1 MSITIKK
8 VSFGNTNVPFALP
21 HNYVMAQQNHQVNQT
36 LTQQN
41 IQQPLPATVPQTQNV
56 TTVTPA
62 PVYHPAHSNLNSDK
76 ILTYVSS
83 GVALAALGV
92 TTVSA
97 VRGRNAQ
104 KTAESFE
111 RLEQRLSNLVSEKI
125 TNLDQKVQ
133 SSVSSLE
140 NKISKEA
147 EDRAGLG
154 KYQDGIIGDIKKWLK
169 QVQALAEKK
178 GTTVV
183 LDKGS
188 SFVAKEVEINGS
200 KMNLAT
206 IMHGYGV
213 ETELLQAKLR
223 AEATQRMFGL
233 VDRSNMSIPEV
244 PIVRVPTSEFKG
256 IASTG
261 GLSVVPKEV
270 IANLGAFINS
280 KQQSRLIVDMPM
292 YLGEVANNL
301 ASGQQTYH
309 ALETMGNGKYALVSK
324 AIYQGNS
331 DKVVINNLEK
341 IANMEVPIYDDA
353 ARTMQNVE
361 VYMAKGLTQQV
372 DYNLLRKYLSPEDLA
387 AYNSKIHQYEQTD
400 FKAVQKRL
408 KPLRKELGNMSKQE
422 ADMIKASPLKEVM
435 TEMDLL
441 GKTIKNLEA
450 EHVNMFNGN
459 NTDKIINAYKE
470 ALTAEGKEVN
480 PTNVILKIEELHSEA
495 LRKKNLM
502 NSDYA
507 IALEKYE
514 ADNPEFKE
522 VRNKIKEISSSI
534 KSVTDEFAKNQG
546 RIYDKGLLRVSG
558 DVDGHIKAEIVFD
571 GVFYKNEKFDMK
583 GPRLASS
590 KDKTIYNNNTI
601 NSGETERFA
610 YFNKYFYE
618 FLTRSKESSNEQLG
632 ADLIIGNDWHT
643 GGISAMTRLLTKAK
657 EAVGDLTPQAAE
669 KIYNTPVITIL
680 HNAQEAGRSGH
691 SNSKLFN
698 ILFGEHSAMI
708 TENANM
714 PDVYNVVYTAAIKAK
729 LSPEEAAKRAAEAA
743 KEAGLPAKC
752 WNGLM
757 HSGAVDPQ
765 AMAVSYSDVIVPVS
779 DKYMEEIATQGVYG
793 RENFEL
799 FRLRKYATDHADWF
813 NNQKTM
819 VGITN
824 GCDKINNILTEE
836 GARLL
841 ETQLKLPKNSLKIY
855 DGSTSV
861 LDWHNHNK
869 NIILDMVKKDVLDKS
884 NPMKI
889 ALPELTDL
897 TGVDANTMVVST
909 AGRIVDQKGLDIFA
923 GAIEDI
929 LRNHKFPDGN
939 YPVFYAQ
946 GKGGEEFVKMIL
958 AVKEKVAKTPEL
970 GGEAAAKRIVF
981 ANLFSEP
988 GRYDACKLMSDFSIM
1003 SSWFEP
1009 CGLVHKEIVAK
1020 SGAIPIVNET
1030 GGLTSGFT
1038 NGVDAIFSKFKPAH
1052 PNKDAVRGE
1061 NVSNFSNA
1069 MWDAYEVFRD
1079 KAKLAKMMEKSYN
1092 NDFSW
1097 LVENGPMAQYVKI
1110 FTDLKVLK
1118 PQILGEAA

>member
-8 VSFGNTNVPFALP
+8 VSFGNATSPFALS
-21 HNYVMAQQNHQVNQT
+21 NYFNPMMNQS
-36 LTQQN
+36 N
-41 IQQPLPATVPQTQNV
+41 IQNVGSPQMQTNINSQTQAV
-56 TTVTPA
+56 TPNPPA
-62 PVYHPAHSNLNSDK
+62 PVYQPVHNNVSGDK
-76 ILTYVSS
+76 ILAYVSS
-83 GVALAALGV
+83 GLALTALGV

-104 KTAESFE
+104 KTAESLE
-111 RLEQRLSNLVSEKI
+111 RFEQRISTLVSEKI
-125 TNLDQKVQ
+125 ANLDQRVQ
-133 SSVSSLE
+133 SSVNLLDS
-140 NKISKEA
+140 KITKEA
-147 EDRAGLG
+147 EERVGLG
-154 KYQDGIIGDIKKWLK
+154 KYQDGIIGDVKTWLK
-169 QVQALAEKK
+169 NVQAIAEEKGKTVIIGK
-178 GTTVV
+178 GTN
-183 LDKGS
+183 LI
-188 SFVAKEVEINGS
+188 AKEVEINGS

-213 ETELLQAKLR
+213 ETAPLQAKLR
-223 AEATQRMFGL
+223 AEAAQRMFGL
-233 VDRSNMSIPEV
+233 VDRSNIKIPEV
-244 PIVRVPTSEFKG
+244 PVVRVPTSEFKG

-301 ASGQQTYH
+301 ASGQQTYY
-309 ALETMGNGKYALVSK
+309 ALEAAANGKYSLVSK

-331 DKVVINNLEK
+331 DKVVIKNLEK
-341 IANMEVPIYDDA
+341 IADMEVPIYDDA

-387 AYNSKIHQYEQTD
+387 VYNDNIAQYLNHD
-400 FKAVQKRL
+400 FGAVQAKL
-408 KPLRKELGNMSKQE
+408 KPLRKVLGGLNKKE
-422 ADMIKASPLKEVM
+422 AEMIKASPLKKSLEDIEKVS
-435 TEMDLL
+435 
-441 GKTIKNLEA
+441 KTIEKIEA
-450 EHVNMFNGN
+450 HRVDMLNGN
-459 NTDKIINAYKE
+459 NVQEIKKAYKD
-470 ALTAEGKEVN
+470 ALVADGKEVN
-480 PTNVILKIEELHSEA
+480 ELNLMLKIEELHTKALRLKDKLKSDYAEA
-495 LRKKNLM
+495 LRK
-502 NSDYA
+502 A
-507 IALEKYE
+507 E
-514 ADNPEFKE
+514 ADNPEFKA
-522 VRNKIKEISSSI
+522 VRDKIRETTLSI
-534 KSVTDEFAKNQG
+534 KSITDEFSKNQG
-546 RIYDKGLLRVSG
+546 QIYDKGLLRVSG
-558 DVDGHIKAEIVFD
+558 DVDGHVKAEIVFD

-583 GPRLASS
+583 GPRFDGTE
-590 KDKTIYNNNTI
+590 KDKTIYNNRTI
-601 NSGETERFA
+601 NSGETERFS

-618 FLTRSKESSNEQLG
+618 FLTRSKESTNERLG

-669 KIYNTPVITIL
+669 KIYNTPVITIM

-698 ILFGEHSAMI
+698 ILFGEHASMI
-708 TENANM
+708 VENANM
-714 PDVYNVVYTAAIKAK
+714 PDVYNVVYNAAIKSK
-729 LSPEEAAKRAAEAA
+729 LSPEEAAKRASQAA
-743 KEAGLPAKC
+743 KEIGLPAKC

-799 FRLRKYATDHADWF
+799 FRLRKFATDHADWF
-813 NNQKTM
+813 NKQKTM

-841 ETQLKLPKNSLKIY
+841 ESQLKLTKKLKVY

-861 LDWHNHNK
+861 LDWHNYNK
-869 NIILDMVKKDVLDKS
+869 EVILDRVRKDVLDKA

-889 ALPELTDL
+889 SLPELTDL
-897 TGVDANTMVVST
+897 TGVNADTMVVST

-923 GAIEDI
+923 GAIEEI

-946 GKGGEEFVKMIL
+946 GKGGENFVKMIL
-958 AVKEKVAKTPEL
+958 AVKEKVAKSPEL

-1030 GGLTSGFT
+1030 GGLTSGLT
-1038 NGVDAIFSKFKPAH
+1038 NGVDAIFSKFRPAE
-1052 PNKDAVRGE
+1052 PSKDAVRGE
-1061 NVSNFSNA
+1061 NVSNFANA
-1069 MWDAYEVFRD
+1069 MWDAYTVFKD
-1079 KAKLAKMMEKSYN
+1079 KEKLGKMMTNSYN

-1097 LVENGPMAQYVKI
+1097 LVDNGPMAQYVRI